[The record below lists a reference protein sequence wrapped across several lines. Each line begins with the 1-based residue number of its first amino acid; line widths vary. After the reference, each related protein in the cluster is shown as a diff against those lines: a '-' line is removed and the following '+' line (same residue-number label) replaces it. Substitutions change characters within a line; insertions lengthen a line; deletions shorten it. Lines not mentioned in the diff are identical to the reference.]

1 MVGKLPSNAGHV
13 KRHRFNPWISKIPW
27 RKEWQPTLVFLPGN
41 PPGQRSLV
49 DYSPKGHIESDTT
62 EAT

>member
-1 MVGKLPSNAGHV
+1 MVENLPANSGHV

-27 RKEWQPTLVFLPGN
+27 RKEWQPSLVFLPGKT
-41 PPGQRSLV
+41 PGQRSLV
-49 DYSPKGHIESDTT
+49 DYSPKGHTESNTT

>member
-1 MVGKLPSNAGHV
+1 MVENLPANTGHV
-13 KRHRFNPWISKIPW
+13 KRHRFNPWFSKIPW

-49 DYSPKGHIESDTT
+49 D
-62 EAT
+62 